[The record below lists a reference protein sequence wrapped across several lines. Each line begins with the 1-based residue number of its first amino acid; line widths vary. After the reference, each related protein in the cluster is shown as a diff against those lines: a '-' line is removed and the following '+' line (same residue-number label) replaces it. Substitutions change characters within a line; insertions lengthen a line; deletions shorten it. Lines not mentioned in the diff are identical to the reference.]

1 MGALFST
8 SGGSWF
14 SGFTSWW
21 GKRASPVKSVSSTRR
36 SGSRSP
42 KSSTRRSGS
51 RSPKSSTRR
60 SPGAGVGFTKL
71 QLQRFRN
78 AAEEKRR
85 YNNNGNLRSGMF
97 RRISTRKTS

>member
-42 KSSTRRSGS
+42 KSSTRRS
-51 RSPKSSTRR
+51 
-60 SPGAGVGFTKL
+60 PGAGVGFTQS

-78 AAEEKRR
+78 AAEKKRR
-85 YNNNGNLRSGMF
+85 YNNNGNLGSGML
-97 RRISTRKTS
+97 RRGSTRKSD